1 MADSPKDPESPYVK
15 VAGAIGGAS
24 AGIFFIA
31 AFFGGG
37 QLWPAAAAVGAL
49 AAMGFGIA
57 YFISK
62 PN

>member
-1 MADSPKDPESPYVK
+1 MAEAPKEPQSPYVQIAAA
-15 VAGAIGGAS
+15 VGGSS
-24 AGIFFIA
+24 AGIFFLA

-49 AAMGFGIA
+49 AAMAIGLA

-62 PN
+62 PR

>member
-1 MADSPKDPESPYVK
+1 MADEPKESESPYIK
-15 VAGAIGGAS
+15 IAGAIGGSS

-37 QLWPAAAAVGAL
+37 QLWPAAVAVGAL
-49 AAMGFGIA
+49 AAMGLGMA

-62 PN
+62 PK

>member
-1 MADSPKDPESPYVK
+1 VADTPKEPKSQYVK
-15 VAGAIGGAS
+15 IAEAIGGSS

-49 AAMGFGIA
+49 AALGFGLA
-57 YFISK
+57 YFINK
-62 PN
+62 PS